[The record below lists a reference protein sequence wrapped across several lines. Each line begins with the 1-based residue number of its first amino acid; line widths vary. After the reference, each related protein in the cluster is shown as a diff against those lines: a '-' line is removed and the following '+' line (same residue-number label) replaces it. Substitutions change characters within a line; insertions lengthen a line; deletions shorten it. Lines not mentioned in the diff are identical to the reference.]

1 MTHPRDQRAGGRASH
16 ANFVGIERTVIDS
29 AAFVSLSKLARA
41 LYLDLR
47 RQFNG
52 HNNGDITIADSVLSR
67 YGWSHSSVHKAL
79 KEIVTH
85 GLMIRSRKG
94 GVTAPT
100 AVRPSL
106 YAFCDLPVM
115 ANPAKGI
122 AGAQPMLSY
131 RHFKPEDRPQKRK
144 PRVHNVNGLVHRVD
158 ETIRFHDSLG

>member
-1 MTHPRDQRAGGRASH
+1 MTHPRDKRAGGRASH
-16 ANFVGIERTVIDS
+16 ANFVGIERTVMDS
-29 AAFVSLSKLARA
+29 VAFVSLSKLARA

-79 KEIVTH
+79 KEIVEH
-85 GLMIRSRKG
+85 RLMIRSRKG

-131 RHFKPEDRPQKRK
+131 RQFKPDDRTQQRK
-144 PRVHNVNGLVHRVD
+144 PRVHHVDGSVHRVD
-158 ETIRFHDSLG
+158 EMVRLHDTRG